1 MAEKFT
7 DYDLDV
13 NNYRINDYVN
23 PSGNR
28 TNDLRIALKFLGNVR
43 LLVNKLSDDYC
54 PPEGLHPLTPE
65 LDKWYDILE
74 SEMLDHSGL
83 TGEFVRQ
90 RLVRQRAG
98 EPMEQKSQP
107 VPEEIEHPMDGK
119 LQSPQPE
126 ND

>member
-13 NNYRINDYVN
+13 NNYKINDYVN

-83 TGEFVRQ
+83 TGDFVRQ

-107 VPEEIEHPMDGK
+107 VSEEIEHPMDGK

>member
-13 NNYRINDYVN
+13 NNYKINDYVN

-43 LLVNKLSDDYC
+43 LLINKLSDDYC

-74 SEMLDHSGL
+74 EEMLDHSGL

>member
-1 MAEKFT
+1 MSEQFG
-7 DYDLDV
+7 DYDVDGS
-13 NNYRINDYVN
+13 NYRINDYVT

-43 LLVNKLSDDYC
+43 LLINKLSADYC

-65 LDKWYDILE
+65 VDKWYSILE
-74 SEMLDHSGL
+74 EEMIAHSGL
-83 TGEFVRQ
+83 SGDFVKQ
-90 RLVRQRAG
+90 RLVRERAG
-98 EPMEQKSQP
+98 QPLEQKAQP
-107 VPEEIEHPMDGK
+107 VPKEIQHPMDGK

>member
-83 TGEFVRQ
+83 TGDFVRQ

>member
-1 MAEKFT
+1 MAEKFA

-13 NNYRINDYVN
+13 NNYKINDYVN

-43 LLVNKLSDDYC
+43 LLINKLSDDYC

-65 LDKWYDILE
+65 LDKWYEILE

-83 TGEFVRQ
+83 TGDFVRQ

-98 EPMEQKSQP
+98 QPMEQESQP
-107 VPEEIEHPMDGK
+107 VSEEIEHPMDGK

>member
-13 NNYRINDYVN
+13 INYRINDYVN

-43 LLVNKLSDDYC
+43 LLLNKLSDDYC

-74 SEMLDHSGL
+74 AEMLDHSGL

>member
-83 TGEFVRQ
+83 TGDFVRQ

-107 VPEEIEHPMDGK
+107 VSEEIEHPMDGK

>member
-13 NNYRINDYVN
+13 NNYKINDYVN

>member
-1 MAEKFT
+1 MAEKFA

-13 NNYRINDYVN
+13 NNYKINDYVN

-83 TGEFVRQ
+83 TGDFVRQ